1 MKITEKRNNR
11 DFISKKNRDFLI
23 KLMKISEI
31 SRLFSKFENNR
42 EITENNREITEK
54 QNNRDFL
61 PKNNR
66 FLG

>member
-31 SRLFSKFENNR
+31 SRLFSNFENNR
-42 EITENNREITEK
+42 KITENNREITEK

>member
-1 MKITEKRNNR
+1 MKIT
-11 DFISKKNRDFLI
+11 
-23 KLMKISEI
+23 EI
-31 SRLFSKFENNR
+31 SRLFSKCENNREITENNR

-61 PKNNR
+61 TKNNR

>member
-1 MKITEKRNNR
+1 MKIT
-11 DFISKKNRDFLI
+11 
-23 KLMKISEI
+23 EI

-61 PKNNR
+61 TKNNR

>member
-11 DFISKKNRDFLI
+11 DFLI
-23 KLMKISEI
+23 KLMKIIEI
-31 SRLFSKFENNR
+31 SRLFSNF
-42 EITENNREITEK
+42 ENNREITEK